1 MNDTDTTPPAP
12 QKDAPA
18 AAPPIPAA
26 PEVATPAATETG
38 TPVAPEATDTPAAPE
53 ASDVA
58 TAGDVATA
66 TMQTTSPVARPASR
80 IERRPAG
87 SGRGGWWQLLLAAV
101 LGAVLAL
108 GGVALLDRSG
118 ETPTTSGSDETAAPE
133 SWGVTTAPVRDDSD
147 SAGEVPAGT
156 AVDAVAVGEKV
167 IPSIVTV
174 DVLAGDN
181 VIASGSG
188 VIVSDDGYVV
198 TNNHVVAVGGNFRA
212 VLSDGRTT
220 YAADLVGTD
229 PLTDLAVLKIDA
241 TGLTP
246 IELGSTTD
254 LTVGEPAVAVGSPLG
269 LQGGPSLTVGVLS
282 AFGRQVQTDAS
293 TILYGMLQ
301 TDAPITSGS
310 SGGALV
316 DGAGRL
322 IGITTAVGV
331 SQVGVE
337 GIGFATPVEI
347 VDRVVDELV
356 ADGSVQHALLGITG
370 ATTFDDAADGAEVA
384 AGVMVE
390 SVNPG
395 SAADDAGIVEGDVI
409 TAIDGA
415 DIETME
421 ELIFAL
427 RLQRPGDQVT
437 LTVDAPTT
445 GPANVQL
452 TLDAR

>member
-1 MNDTDTTPPAP
+1 VNDTDTTPVEGEAAAGT
-12 QKDAPA
+12 DEA
-18 AAPPIPAA
+18 AAPAIPAPPTVTTTS
-26 PEVATPAATETG
+26 PEPSDATVTQPMDEVRITRPAER
-38 TPVAPEATDTPAAPE
+38 AA
-53 ASDVA
+53 A
-58 TAGDVATA
+58 TAG
-66 TMQTTSPVARPASR
+66 SPPRS
-80 IERRPAG
+80 
-87 SGRGGWWQLLLAAV
+87 WWQLLVAGVVGAA
-101 LGAVLAL
+101 LAL
-108 GGVALLDRSG
+108 AVMVAMDRAG
-118 ETPTTSGSDETAAPE
+118 DEPAAN
-133 SWGVTTAPVRDDSD
+133 GADTTTAPGGTTAPTVADSGEGD
-147 SAGEVPAGT
+147 SPSTVVPPGS

-174 DVLAGDN
+174 DVLAGNN
-181 VIASGSG
+181 VVGSGSG
-188 VIVSDDGYVV
+188 VIVTDDGYIV
-198 TNNHVVAVGGNFRA
+198 TNDHVVAVGGNFRV
-212 VLSDGRTT
+212 VLSDGRTA
-220 YAADLVGTD
+220 YDAELVGTD
-229 PLTDLAVLKIDA
+229 PLTDLAVLDIDA

-246 IELGSTTD
+246 IEFGSTTD

-347 VDRVVDELV
+347 VERVTDELI

-370 ATTFDDAADGAEVA
+370 ATTFDDATDGAEVA

-395 SAADDAGIVEGDVI
+395 SAADDAGLAAGDVI
-409 TAIDGA
+409 TSIDGA
-415 DIETME
+415 AIETMD
-421 ELIFAL
+421 ELIYAL

-437 LTVDAPTT
+437 LTVD
-445 GPANVQL
+445 GNDVQV